1 MGESSESMRK
11 LRLSTKFP
19 HQEISE
25 ITILYAVFIADFAY
39 EVLANTGKS
48 PLTIQIGIVA
58 EKVLVFGLLKPFHA
72 IDP

>member
-1 MGESSESMRK
+1 MQCLLLTLLMR
-11 LRLSTKFP
+11 L
-19 HQEISE
+19 
-25 ITILYAVFIADFAY
+25 
-39 EVLANTGKS
+39 LANTGKS